1 MNDQK
6 WMSRALELAQFAA
19 EVGEVPVGA
28 VIVNDDGEL
37 LGEAHNSPICA
48 NDATAHAEVLAIRA
62 ACARA
67 QNYRLPKATLYVTL
81 EPCSMCA
88 GALVHSRVGR
98 IVIAAKE
105 PRAGAAGSV
114 MNIVQHDQ
122 LNHRCEVEFGLMADE
137 SAALLK
143 SFFKARRK
151 KPSSSIGLSDTDISE
166 LSASD
171 SAE

>member
-1 MNDQK
+1 MDDQK
-6 WMSRALELAQFAA
+6 WMARAIELAHSAA

-28 VIVNDDGEL
+28 VIVDNAGEL
-37 LGEAHNSPICA
+37 LAEAHNSPISS

-67 QNYRLPKATLYVTL
+67 ENYRLPNATLYVTL

-98 IVIAAKE
+98 VVIAAKE

-114 MNIVQHDQ
+114 MNIVQHNQ
-122 LNHRCEVEFGLMADE
+122 LNHRCDVEFGLMADE

-143 SFFKARRK
+143 AFFKARRK
-151 KPSSSIGLSDTDISE
+151 KS
-166 LSASD
+166 
-171 SAE
+171 